1 MSQILAPGTSA
12 PEFTLR
18 VTPDQNLSLGE
29 FTGRPMIIAFY
40 SADWSPVCGDQMTLY
55 NQIRPEFHKYG
66 AEVLGISVDGAWC
79 HQAYASHNPPGSS
92 IDPSGPRCRIRTNWR
107 PVRGT

>member
-1 MSQILAPGTSA
+1 MSKILAPGTSA

-18 VTPDQNLSLGE
+18 VTPDQDLSLSE
-29 FTGRPMIIAFY
+29 FRGRPVIIAFY
-40 SADWSPVCGDQMTLY
+40 PADWSPVCGDQMTLY

-79 HQAYASHNPPGSS
+79 HQAYARPDGCRLYRPRSNGSS
-92 IDPSGPRCRIRTNWR
+92 DGPQSS
-107 PVRGT
+107 